1 MSPKTIM
8 IGYDHYCG
16 SLGKLDDY
24 FKGKYVYKMGE
35 GTKKLPRL
43 LDRLRENEKRV
54 LSNDLGNYWPDYF
67 FTHDIHMIGIG
78 MPLVESDLWWV
89 LNKRCRYKKVCPEI
103 TNTIYFYG
111 TQYDKVVSLLESF
124 DVKVIVTEVNDND
137 WSTAYMKMFD
147 QMERN
152 IK

>member
-1 MSPKTIM
+1 
-8 IGYDHYCG
+8 
-16 SLGKLDDY
+16 
-24 FKGKYVYKMGE
+24 
-35 GTKKLPRL
+35 
-43 LDRLRENEKRV
+43 
-54 LSNDLGNYWPDYF
+54 
-67 FTHDIHMIGIG
+67 MIGIG

-103 TNTIYFYG
+103 MNTIYFYG

-137 WSTAYMKMFD
+137 WSKSYMKMFD